1 MARKKKQSETKV
13 ENQPETK
20 VVEIKTESVAKTGS
34 VAVLANSIRHNGKL
48 YDKGCELTAQDVETV
63 KSIGL
68 ESYIITLS

>member
-34 VAVLANSIRHNGKL
+34 VAVLANAIRHNGRF
-48 YDKGCELTAQDVETV
+48 YAKGCELTAQDVETLQ
-63 KSIGL
+63 SIGL
-68 ESYIITLS
+68 ESYIITQ